1 MKQTFKTTL
10 WAGVLCAGIV
20 HVADPVWAA
29 GGESQGL
36 PQLDF
41 STWPTQIFWLIVTF
55 AIGYI
60 LMARMVV
67 PNIGAVLEERRER
80 ISSDIEQAK
89 AADAD
94 AKSMQSKYE
103 AELAEART
111 KAAEAAKQALD
122 EAKAENEKAEA
133 ELSAKLA
140 KKIKTAETKLA
151 KAREEALAG
160 IDEAA
165 QETVADIAS
174 QVAGVKVT
182 AAEAKKTV
190 ASVAKAMAKEA

>member
-20 HVADPVWAA
+20 HIAHPVWAA

-111 KAAEAAKQALD
+111 KAADAAKQALD

>member
-20 HVADPVWAA
+20 HIAHPVWAA
-29 GGESQGL
+29 GGESQCL

-111 KAAEAAKQALD
+111 KAADAAKQALD

>member
-20 HVADPVWAA
+20 HTAHPVWAA

-111 KAAEAAKQALD
+111 KAADAAKQALD

>member
-20 HVADPVWAA
+20 HIAHPVWAA
-29 GGESQGL
+29 SGESQGL

-111 KAAEAAKQALD
+111 KAADAAKQALD

>member
-10 WAGVLCAGIV
+10 WAGALCAGMA
-20 HVADPVWAA
+20 HVAHPVWAA

-55 AIGYI
+55 AIGYV

-94 AKSMQSKYE
+94 AKSMQGKYE

-111 KAAEAAKQALD
+111 KAADAAKQALD

-190 ASVAKAMAKEA
+190 ASIAKAMAKEA

>member
-1 MKQTFKTTL
+1 MKQTFKTTV

-20 HVADPVWAA
+20 HVAHPVWAA

-111 KAAEAAKQALD
+111 KAADAAKQALD

>member
-20 HVADPVWAA
+20 HIAHPVWAA

-111 KAAEAAKQALD
+111 KAADAAKQALD

-133 ELSAKLA
+133 ELTAKLA

>member
-111 KAAEAAKQALD
+111 KAADAAKQALD

>member
-20 HVADPVWAA
+20 HIAHPVWAA

-94 AKSMQSKYE
+94 AKSMQSTYE

-111 KAAEAAKQALD
+111 KAADAAKQALD

>member
-20 HVADPVWAA
+20 HVAHPVWAA

-111 KAAEAAKQALD
+111 KAADAAKQALD